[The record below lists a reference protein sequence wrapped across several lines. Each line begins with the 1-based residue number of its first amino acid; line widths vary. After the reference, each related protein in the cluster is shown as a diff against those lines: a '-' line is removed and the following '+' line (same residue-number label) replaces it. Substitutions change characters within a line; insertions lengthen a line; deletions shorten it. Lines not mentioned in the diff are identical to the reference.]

1 MRYLNK
7 RIPVEKTITEKEIM
21 KVTQVRMSI
30 AYLYLLGKSD
40 CRFGG
45 SFPDFNLAYKENSVH
60 YSLLIDMF
68 GKAEMQVKR

>member
-1 MRYLNK
+1 
-7 RIPVEKTITEKEIM
+7 M

-40 CRFGG
+40 YRFGG